1 MATGLQKKWPQLKA
15 AGYRIVAIDQHT
27 QVVKTEQKRGW
38 YPVNSRPRLAVS
50 GGRKSINLL
59 GAVTDDGDR
68 FVLLIPGRLTAEVAK
83 HFLRALQ
90 QRFGQKLV
98 IVLDNA
104 RYFTATALKK
114 QAAADGLLLE
124 FLPPYSPE
132 LNPLEQ
138 CWRQLKAA
146 RANRLFLTLADVKA
160 FLKNTLPTL
169 ISPKIYE
176 YLC

>member
-1 MATGLQKKWPQLKA
+1 VAKRVQKKWSLLKA

-38 YPVNSRPRLAVS
+38 YPVNLRPRLRVS
-50 GGRKSINLL
+50 GGRKAINLL

-68 FVLLIPGRLTAEVAK
+68 FVTLIPGRLTAEVAK
-83 HFLRALQ
+83 YFLRALQ
-90 QRFGQKLV
+90 QEFGRKLV
-98 IVLDNA
+98 IVLNNA
-104 RYFTATALKK
+104 RYFTAKTLKK

-169 ISPKIYE
+169 TSPQIYE